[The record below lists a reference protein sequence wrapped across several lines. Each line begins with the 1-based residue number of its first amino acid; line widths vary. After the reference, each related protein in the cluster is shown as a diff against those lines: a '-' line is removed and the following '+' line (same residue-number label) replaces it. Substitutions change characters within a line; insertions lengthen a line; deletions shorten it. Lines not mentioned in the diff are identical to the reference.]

1 MFASLKGWLQSFWYK
16 IISIDDTPQKKA
28 LGLGLGVFLG
38 NFPAVGPLTAWVSAY
53 FLKVNQAAAL
63 IGSLLTNTWLSF
75 LTLVISVKLGSFLR
89 GRDWD
94 QVKEN
99 WEELIHNF
107 NWHTLSQGTMVD
119 TFYSILLGYG
129 VVSFILGALVYV
141 LALGFFHYRGPKEIK
156 R

>member
-1 MFASLKGWLQSFWYK
+1 MLASLKRWLQSSWHK
-16 IISIDDTPQKKA
+16 LISIDDTPQKKA

-75 LTLVISVKLGSFLR
+75 LTLIISVKLGSFLR

-94 QVKEN
+94 QVKMN
-99 WEELIHNF
+99 WEELTRNF

-119 TFYSILLGYG
+119 TLYSMLLGYG

-141 LALGFFHYRGPKEIK
+141 LALGFFYYRRQTDIK
-156 R
+156 T